1 MYLYDVFR
9 ARIRIKK
16 KFVERLGYR
25 PNLRNPESYCEKIQ
39 WLKLNHNTFDKRI
52 IERADKYLVR
62 NYLERKKLGQYL
74 VTLYGCWNK
83 PEEIDWDKLP
93 SKFVLK
99 LNNGSGRKYIWFV
112 KDKKDF
118 SVRKFERKVKKR
130 MAVKF
135 GHQLGE
141 FHYGK
146 MPTKIIAEE
155 YLEESSCCPIRD
167 YKFYCFHGKI
177 AFLSVEEGRYEGL
190 HTRDYYN
197 LDWEKSPV
205 DFFNDVAHPH
215 TPYTKPENFQQMV
228 ALAETLS
235 IGYPHIRVDLYCVN
249 GTVYFGELTYTSDNG
264 FTQWKPQSLD
274 FEYGKLMNIHDINH

>member
-9 ARIRIKK
+9 ARTRIKK
-16 KFVERLGYR
+16 KFVKRLGYR
-25 PNLRNPESYCEKIQ
+25 PNLRKPESYCEKIQ
-39 WLKLNHNTFDKRI
+39 WLKLNHNTFDKSI

-62 NYLERKKLGQYL
+62 NYLEKKNLGQYL
-74 VTLYGCWNK
+74 VTLYGCWNR

-112 KDKKDF
+112 KDKKHF
-118 SVRKFERKVKKR
+118 SVNEFERKVKKR

-135 GHQLGE
+135 GHKLGQ

-146 MPTKIIAEE
+146 IPTKIIAEE
-155 YLEESSCCPIRD
+155 YLEERSCRSIRD
-167 YKFYCFHGKI
+167 YKFYCFDGKI
-177 AFLSVEEGRYEGL
+177 AFFSVEEGRQEGL

-205 DFFNDVAHPH
+205 DFFNDVARPH
-215 TPYTKPENFQQMV
+215 DPYAKPENFQQMV
-228 ALAETLS
+228 SLAETLS
-235 IGYPHIRVDLYCVN
+235 IGYPHVRVDLYCVN
-249 GTVYFGELTYTSDNG
+249 GVVYFGELTYTPENG
-264 FTQWKPQSLD
+264 FSQWKPRSLD
-274 FEYGKLMNIHDINH
+274 FEFGKLMDIHNITH